1 MCGCYAGA
9 AMVNCSFI
17 LTIAFSLFV
26 SLLVPLRSSQSPAQ
40 GQPTV
45 EVLKFSWNKE
55 RLNWERDPFA
65 GPVENFDEMRARA
78 RNEKR
83 LDDAKRGG
91 GGSGADRVRRE
102 AKADEANLQ
111 RQREKGPPRYAFT
124 YKAKLKNNGPT
135 AITLIDWD
143 YVFTDAA
150 TGEELARHQFTS
162 EEALGPGKTKEFT
175 FTVSSPPTQRISV
188 YSLEKNE
195 RQGLVDR
202 VVVVRVKYADGTE
215 LTVP

>member
-1 MCGCYAGA
+1 
-9 AMVNCSFI
+9 MVNCSFI
-17 LTIAFSLFV
+17 LTIAFSLLLSPLV
-26 SLLVPLRSSQSPAQ
+26 SFGSSQTPAQ
-40 GQPTV
+40 GQQTV
-45 EVLKFSWNKE
+45 EVLKFSWSKE

-102 AKADEANLQ
+102 AKADEANLA
-111 RQREKGPPRYAFT
+111 RKREGGKGPPRYAFV

-143 YVFTDAA
+143 YVFNDAA

-162 EEALGPGKTKEFT
+162 EETLGPGKTKEFT
-175 FTVSSPPTQRISV
+175 FTVSAPPTQRISV

>member
-1 MCGCYAGA
+1 MA
-9 AMVNCSFI
+9 NCSST
-17 LTIAFSLFV
+17 LTIAFSLV
-26 SLLVPLRSSQSPAQ
+26 LSLFGALASPQIPAQ
-40 GQPTV
+40 GPPSI
-45 EVLKFSWNKE
+45 EVLKFSWSKE

-111 RQREKGPPRYAFT
+111 RQRDKGPPRYAFI
-124 YKAKLKNNGPT
+124 YKAKIKNNGST

-162 EEALGPGKTKEFT
+162 EETLGPGKTKEFA
-175 FTVSSPPTQRISV
+175 FTVSAPPTQRISV

-195 RQGLVDR
+195 RQGFADR

-215 LTVP
+215 WTVP